1 MTTEEPLRDSPAPTQ
16 DTSMQV
22 ESTPAP
28 DGGADARTTKKR
40 PRIDMATEP
49 RERKRGKTMFGL
61 VLGTLTKAKNE
72 DKERNASDA
81 DCLVG
86 GAGWC
91 DVCGGTGTLDGHAYA
106 QAKKRQLIEQRLQD
120 KLRKET
126 DSVRRAE
133 EAKKD
138 KTSANRKEEDLQLKD
153 SIQKLRR
160 TRLPLLPNFLLTS
173 DVIPSVDSDSLPST
187 NPLAPPPRSR
197 PPPLYYLPA
206 KLLPSQE
213 AFLQRRKAEV
223 KEATEKEWEDFKTE
237 RAAGVEEINKLR
249 QRVAEEESRR
259 KAERPQADENAP
271 KSASARLEEDT
282 KMAVENDDKP
292 VPSSNAAPSSETPN
306 AEAKMEVDDGGAEP
320 KPAVSREGG
329 KEGDEAKA
337 EGAVEGGKKIEATP
351 APAPGYDDDA
361 VEY

>member
-1 MTTEEPLRDSPAPTQ
+1 MATEEPLRDSPAPTQ

-22 ESTPAP
+22 ELTPAP
-28 DGGADARTTKKR
+28 GGDADARTTKKR

-81 DCLVG
+81 
-86 GAGWC
+86 
-91 DVCGGTGTLDGHAYA
+91 
-106 QAKKRQLIEQRLQD
+106 AKKRQLIEQRLQD

-160 TRLPLLPNFLLTS
+160 TRLPLLSNFLLTS
-173 DVIPSVDSDSLPST
+173 DVIPSVDSDSPSSA
-187 NPLAPPPRSR
+187 NPLAPPPRTR
-197 PPPLYYLPA
+197 PAPLYYLPA

-213 AFLQRRKAEV
+213 AFIQRRKAEV
-223 KEATEKEWEDFKTE
+223 KEATEKEWEDFKSE
-237 RAAGVEEINKLR
+237 RAAGVEDINKLR

-259 KAERPQADENAP
+259 KAERPQADDNAP
-271 KSASARLEEDT
+271 KAASAGPEEDA
-282 KMAVENDDKP
+282 KMVIESGDKP
-292 VPSSNAAPSSETPN
+292 VPSIDPAQSPETLS
-306 AEAKMEVDDGGAEP
+306 AEAKMEVDDGGAQP
-320 KPAVSREGG
+320 KPAVSQ
-329 KEGDEAKA
+329 EGDEAKA
-337 EGAVEGGKKIEATP
+337 EGAVEGGKKIEATS